1 MFSKSLGDI
10 NFFTPIWIDKMSRTE
25 HTITRI
31 VKRYKFTIIYDGRS
45 TVTINHYPVTV
56 KEWENVINNGEETL
70 KDGPNTVTVT
80 YKNNNIY
87 FDNNPLYDDSI
98 TTIYNFGP
106 TSTTPTSTKPEPEG
120 K

>member
-1 MFSKSLGDI
+1 ML
-10 NFFTPIWIDKMSRTE
+10 TE
-25 HTITRI
+25 QTITRI
-31 VKRYKFTIIYDGRS
+31 VKRYKFTIIYDGR

-56 KEWENVINNGEETL
+56 KEWQNVLDNGEETL

-98 TTIYNFGP
+98 TTTYNFGP
-106 TSTTPTSTKPEPEG
+106 TSIRPTSTKPEPEG
-120 K
+120 KLI